1 VIESAVAIAERR
13 HIFRATGEIMRPLLA
28 LVLTAF
34 LPAALM
40 AEEPV
45 SETATLIVRPAVDS
59 DLSEFLWINRP
70 VVIFADNAADPRFQE
85 QMARLSEDQDM
96 LAERDVIVLTDT
108 DPKARSALRK
118 KLRPRGFMLV
128 IIGKDGGVK
137 LRKPHP
143 WSVREITRS
152 IDKFPSR
159 LREVEER
166 RGS

>member
-1 VIESAVAIAERR
+1 
-13 HIFRATGEIMRPLLA
+13 
-28 LVLTAF
+28 
-34 LPAALM
+34 M

-45 SETATLIVRPAVDS
+45 SETATLIVRPAADS
-59 DLSEFLWINRP
+59 DLSEFLWTNRP

-85 QMARLSEDQDM
+85 QMERLSEDQHM

-143 WSVREITRS
+143 WSVRENTRS

>member
-1 VIESAVAIAERR
+1 
-13 HIFRATGEIMRPLLA
+13 MRPLLA
-28 LVLTAF
+28 LVLTVF
-34 LPAALM
+34 LPATLM

-45 SETATLIVRPAVDS
+45 SETATLIVRPAADS
-59 DLSEFLWINRP
+59 DLSEFLWTNRP

-85 QMARLSEDQDM
+85 QMERLSEDQHM

>member
-1 VIESAVAIAERR
+1 
-13 HIFRATGEIMRPLLA
+13 
-28 LVLTAF
+28 
-34 LPAALM
+34 
-40 AEEPV
+40 
-45 SETATLIVRPAVDS
+45 
-59 DLSEFLWINRP
+59 
-70 VVIFADNAADPRFQE
+70 
-85 QMARLSEDQDM
+85 
-96 LAERDVIVLTDT
+96 VIVLTDT